1 MPIIEIHQLA
11 GNQTMPSLIA
21 DFVQIAEG
29 QEPIIATAIHDGHAL
44 RPEVEAL
51 MALDDAD
58 RLREE
63 DPFSGIWTS
72 VVSTQVVALRS
83 RFEVDLN
90 RPRERAVYRTPDDA
104 WGLEMWKDDL
114 PDELVE
120 RSLELYDAFYTE
132 LARILDE
139 MERRYGRFV
148 LLDLHTYNQRRGGPD
163 AAVEDPEANPE
174 VNVGTGSLDRERWGG
189 LVDRFMDDLR
199 KHEFLGRHLDVRE
212 NVRFQGGYLSRWIHE
227 RYPESGCCLAIE
239 FKKFFM
245 DEWTGKLSP
254 EEYEAIPQALEAT
267 LPGLIESLGPLE

>member
-1 MPIIEIHQLA
+1 
-11 GNQTMPSLIA
+11 MPSSIA
-21 DFVQIAEG
+21 EFARIEEG
-29 QEPIIATAIHDGHAL
+29 QEPIVATAIHDGHGL
-44 RPEVEAL
+44 RPELQSL
-51 MALDDAD
+51 MALAEPD

-63 DPFSGIWTS
+63 DPYSGIWTS
-72 VVSTQVVALRS
+72 VATTQVVALRS

-90 RPRERAVYRTPDDA
+90 RPRDRAVYRTPDDA
-104 WGLEMWKDDL
+104 WGLRVWQSDL
-114 PDELVE
+114 AAEVVE

-148 LLDLHTYNQRRGGPD
+148 VLDLHTYNHRRGGPE
-163 AAVEDPEANPE
+163 AAPDDPEANPE
-174 VNVGTGSLDRERWGG
+174 VNVGTGSLDRQRWGA
-189 LVDRFMDDLR
+189 LVDRFLNDLR
-199 KHEFLGRHLDVRE
+199 EHEFLGRRLDVRE

-245 DEWTGKLSP
+245 DEWTGKFSP

-267 LPGLIESLGPLE
+267 LPGLRESLGPLE